1 MDVSIV
7 RSLSGISIGFP
18 AYLCPL
24 CSKPSTASDKLCYA
38 CSGKILFI
46 TNQHQSEVYAPAA
59 WWGFDRI
66 NSDTRKETIGY
77 SMFIHIAKKN
87 NINVS

>member
-7 RSLSGISIGFP
+7 GSLSGISIGFP

-24 CSKPSTASDKLCYA
+24 CSKPHTSSDKLCA
-38 CSGKILFI
+38 ICSGEIFFI
-46 TNQHQSEVYAPAA
+46 IGYSRTEVYASVV

-77 SMFIHIAKKN
+77 SMFVHITKKN